1 MVIRDYDGTLDG
13 LYDIVW
19 EMSLRIKEIDERL
32 QTVEGELLKDKQEE
46 TEN

>member
-19 EMSLRIKEIDERL
+19 ELSLRIKEIDERL
-32 QTVEGELLKDKQEE
+32 QMVEGKLLDKEEE
-46 TEN
+46 TKNQ